1 GYLEGV
7 RQLADKYGCV
17 LIFDEIRSGFRC
29 SLGGAQEYFGVTP
42 DLATI
47 GKAMANG
54 YAIAAL
60 VGKREIMDVLTKDV
74 FLSSTFFPNSDA
86 QVAALKTIEILERD
100 KVLEVIAEKG
110 KKFGAEVQK
119 LVEESALPI
128 QFTGAPWMPYIT
140 FNRDPEGLYKKLRNE
155 FYTQLIRRRVFL
167 QPYHH
172 GYICYRHTDEDL
184 TYTVQT
190 IKESLDELKKLV

>member
-1 GYLEGV
+1 
-7 RQLADKYGCV
+7 
-17 LIFDEIRSGFRC
+17 
-29 SLGGAQEYFGVTP
+29 LGGAQEYFGVTP

-110 KKFGAEVQK
+110 KKFGAGSSK
-119 LVEESALPI
+119 SGRRICSSDSIYWCTLDAL
-128 QFTGAPWMPYIT
+128 Y
-140 FNRDPEGLYKKLRNE
+140 NL
-155 FYTQLIRRRVFL
+155 
-167 QPYHH
+167 
-172 GYICYRHTDEDL
+172 
-184 TYTVQT
+184 
-190 IKESLDELKKLV
+190 